1 MPDLTSSRYVRP
13 VFLKLAA
20 AALPLIVLSSCG
32 GYGGSSYSG
41 GGGGATCGGAY
52 GTPCP
57 APTVMLTAPSAGATV
72 SKMVTL
78 SATASAASSY
88 NVTVNHVDF
97 MVDGAMV
104 GTAMAAPY
112 SVSWDSTKVAN
123 GSRSITAKVT
133 DSVNGTATSSATV
146 VTVQNMAVLSA
157 TMTSAEMFPAPASGA
172 TGTAHLQVN
181 LETGAATGT
190 VTLSGIEA
198 TAVGINEAFAG
209 AQGPALFALTRHG
222 AGATEWDVPSGALL
236 TAEQLGSLGQGKLY
250 VIASSA
256 RHPNGEIRGQLVP
269 ESIVVTFSELTASP
283 AARAL
288 GMTAGG
294 IAATTVDAD
303 SGTVTVHLNVRG
315 VDDAMAAQLLGAAGA
330 GGAPLAAL
338 VKDSV
343 DMGHWSTELAGLS
356 AADVAAFRAGQWS
369 VRVATPTLPEGAVDA
384 PIGARRSGPS
394 D

>member
-1 MPDLTSSRYVRP
+1 MPQLIHSRCVRP

-20 AALPLIVLSSCG
+20 AALALIVLGSCGG
-32 GYGGSSYSG
+32 GYGGGSS

-57 APTVMLTAPSAGATV
+57 APTVALTAPTAGATV
-72 SKMVTL
+72 SKTVALT
-78 SATASAASSY
+78 ATAMASSTY
-88 NVTVNHVDF
+88 MLTITRVDF
-97 MVDGAMV
+97 MVDGAAV
-104 GTAMAAPY
+104 GTAMASPY
-112 SVSWDSTKVAN
+112 TVSWDSTKVAN
-123 GSRSITAKVT
+123 GSHSVTAKAT
-133 DSVNGTATSSATV
+133 DSAGGTATATAVV
-146 VTVQNMAVLSA
+146 VTVQNMAALSA
-157 TMTSAEMFPAPASGA
+157 TMTTAQMFPAPASSA

-181 LETGAATGT
+181 LETGAATGK
-190 VTLSGIEA
+190 VTLSGIEG
-198 TAVGINEAFAG
+198 TAVSIHEAFAG

-222 AGATEWDVPSGALL
+222 AGASEWEVPPGALL

-288 GMTAGG
+288 GITASGM
-294 IAATTVDAD
+294 AATTVDAG
-303 SGTVTVHLNVRG
+303 SGTVTVHLNVHG

-330 GGAPLAAL
+330 AGAPLAAL

-356 AADVAAFRAGQWS
+356 TADVAAFRAGQWS
-369 VRVATPTLPEGAVDA
+369 VRVATPTLPESAVEA
-384 PIGARRSGPS
+384 AIEAGRSGPS